1 MARRA
6 VDVSGYFR
14 APRELWPAVADGLP
28 LPWLDEWVEM
38 DCAYWAG
45 EAEREVKGYRS
56 ALPMRGRRK
65 LTAPFCAT
73 RWGWSEHHARKALR
87 RFDPMRS
94 LLSSCVDSAST
105 QDEETKRKKVNN
117 KPKPFKNL
125 SREIDSASA
134 KVTTRASD
142 TDLIPQTTDPIPP
155 IPPKGD
161 TEPAMVSAV
170 RSAMALDPMHLNDSA
185 WLDCHPLADVWAM
198 ARAQGTEAADELRE
212 TMLAQRPT
220 EPMSPE
226 QVLAVMRSQGWRGS
240 GRLRDIARTCHELSQ
255 PCDQRQCAD

>member
-28 LPWLDEWVEM
+28 RPWLDEWVEL

-45 EAEREVKGYRS
+45 EAERETKGYRS
-56 ALPMRGRRK
+56 ALPRRRP
-65 LTAPFCAT
+65 TARWFAI
-73 RWGWSEHHARKALR
+73 RWGWTVYRTRQALR
-87 RFDPMRS
+87 RHDPLSTSSTRNRTNVDTVSNSSERVKLRNGRKFDTES
-94 LLSSCVDSAST
+94 NKT
-105 QDEETKRKKVNN
+105 QHELDTE
-117 KPKPFKNL
+117 
-125 SREIDSASA
+125 S
-134 KVTTRASD
+134 TTRAYSA
-142 TDLIPQTTDPIPP
+142 DLIPQTTDHIPP
-155 IPPKGD
+155 IPPKGG

-170 RSAMALDPMHLNDSA
+170 RSAMALDPMHLGDSA

-198 ARAQGTEAADELRE
+198 ARDQGTEAADELRA

-240 GRLRDIARTCHELSQ
+240 GRLRDIKRACHELSQ
-255 PCDQRQCAD
+255 GCDQRQGAD